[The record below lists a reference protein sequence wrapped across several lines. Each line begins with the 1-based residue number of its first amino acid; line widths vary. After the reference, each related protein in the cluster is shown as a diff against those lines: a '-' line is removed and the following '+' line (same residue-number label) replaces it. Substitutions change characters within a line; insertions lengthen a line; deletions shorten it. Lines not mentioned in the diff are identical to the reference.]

1 MKKKYLILIL
11 AILLVLS
18 MNVASA
24 ADDTTKEVISLS
36 EDNTL
41 GDPASTEHLA
51 IFKKISTV
59 QLLGKLD

>member
-1 MKKKYLILIL
+1 
-11 AILLVLS
+11 